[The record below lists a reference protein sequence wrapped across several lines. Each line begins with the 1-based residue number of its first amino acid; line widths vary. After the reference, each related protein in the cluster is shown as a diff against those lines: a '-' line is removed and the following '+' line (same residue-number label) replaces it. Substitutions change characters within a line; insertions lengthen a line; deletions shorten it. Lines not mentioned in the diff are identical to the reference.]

1 MDQMQCRFMSSHG
14 GTSVVIFIL
23 SQLQL
28 LLTSNR
34 PFYIAFINI
43 QKDSRWV
50 VCMLL
55 NQRIAGA
62 TDALRDQGHEKEGN
76 SWQL

>member
-1 MDQMQCRFMSSHG
+1 MQCTFMPSHG
-14 GTSVVIFIL
+14 GTTLVIFIL

-28 LLTSNR
+28 HLTSNK
-34 PFYIAFINI
+34 PFYIALINI
-43 QKDSRWV
+43 EKDSSRYMKV

-55 NQRIAGA
+55 NQRVAGA
-62 TDALRDQGHEKEGN
+62 TDALHDQGHEKQGP

>member
-1 MDQMQCRFMSSHG
+1 MSSHG
-14 GTSVVIFIL
+14 GTTVVIFIL

-28 LLTSNR
+28 LLTSNK

-43 QKDSRWV
+43 EKDSMFV
-50 VCMLL
+50 
-55 NQRIAGA
+55 NQRVTGV
-62 TDALRDQGHEKEGN
+62 TDALHDQGHEKEGN

>member
-1 MDQMQCRFMSSHG
+1 MQCRFMSSHG
-14 GTSVVIFIL
+14 GTTVVVFIL

-28 LLTSNR
+28 LLTSNK

-43 QKDSRWV
+43 EKDSRYV
-50 VCMLL
+50 VCRLL
-55 NQRIAGA
+55 NQRVAGA
-62 TDALRDQGHEKEGN
+62 TDALHDQGHDKQGN